1 MIAVLA
7 VPATTAVASPAAVD
21 QYTTHLPGAGGGS
34 GLASGSAPL
43 AQPGLLSARSRA
55 ALKGPDAQLLTLI
68 ATAPGLGAPQVPPG
82 AEQATS
88 GGARGLATVISDTVA
103 TGPSLALLGALVAIA
118 AAASA
123 ARLIRRRRSSL

>member
-21 QYTTHLPGAGGGS
+21 QYTSKFPGAAGNS
-34 GLASGSAPL
+34 GLASGSAPV
-43 AQPGLLSARSRA
+43 AQPGLLSARAKA
-55 ALKGPDAQLLTLI
+55 ALRGPDSQLLTLI
-68 ATAPGLGAPQVPPG
+68 ATAPGLGAPAVAPG

-88 GGARGLATVISDTVA
+88 GGARGLATVIADTVA

-118 AAASA
+118 AGAAV
-123 ARLIRRRRSSL
+123 AREIRRRRSSL